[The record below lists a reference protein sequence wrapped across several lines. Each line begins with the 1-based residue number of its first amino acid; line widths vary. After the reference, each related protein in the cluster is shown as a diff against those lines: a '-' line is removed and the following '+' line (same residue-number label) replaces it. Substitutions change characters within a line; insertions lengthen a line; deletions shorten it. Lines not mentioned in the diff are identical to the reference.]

1 MKMLNGAFKWIF
13 DMGNW
18 LFKLMYLHVLWVAFT
33 LLGVIFLGFFP
44 ATAGVYTV
52 TRKWVEGDP
61 DVPIFRTFFDVYK
74 SIFVQINGLGYV
86 MAFVGAFLT
95 YDFII
100 SKQLV
105 GSFFIHVFLL
115 LFSVLFILVLCYLF
129 PVYVRY
135 DLRFFQYFKQTFLIV
150 VSRPLESVGMIV
162 CLLLLYYLFIILPVL
177 FVLAG
182 SSIIA
187 FLMMGLAYRAF
198 AKIEQRKMD
207 EG

>member
-1 MKMLNGAFKWIF
+1 MLNGAFKWIF

-74 SIFVQINGLGYV
+74 SIFVQINVLGYV
-86 MAFVGAFLT
+86 IAFFGAFLT

-100 SKQLV
+100 SKQLIE
-105 GSFFIHVFLL
+105 SFIIHDFLL
-115 LFSVLFILVLCYLF
+115 LFSVIFIFALFYLF
-129 PVYVRY
+129 QV
-135 DLRFFQYFKQTFLIV
+135 
-150 VSRPLESVGMIV
+150 
-162 CLLLLYYLFIILPVL
+162 
-177 FVLAG
+177 FVL
-182 SSIIA
+182 
-187 FLMMGLAYRAF
+187 
-198 AKIEQRKMD
+198 
-207 EG
+207 

>member
-74 SIFVQINGLGYV
+74 SIFFQINGLGYF
-86 MAFVGAFLT
+86 MAFVGALLIYYFLFF
-95 YDFII
+95 YIFFCLCIIYVLLFLFLIFII
-100 SKQLV
+100 
-105 GSFFIHVFLL
+105 FFFFF
-115 LFSVLFILVLCYLF
+115 LFSV
-129 PVYVRY
+129 YV
-135 DLRFFQYFKQTFLIV
+135 
-150 VSRPLESVGMIV
+150 
-162 CLLLLYYLFIILPVL
+162 
-177 FVLAG
+177 
-182 SSIIA
+182 
-187 FLMMGLAYRAF
+187 
-198 AKIEQRKMD
+198 
-207 EG
+207 

>member
-1 MKMLNGAFKWIF
+1 
-13 DMGNW
+13 
-18 LFKLMYLHVLWVAFT
+18 
-33 LLGVIFLGFFP
+33 GVIFLGFFP

-100 SKQLV
+100 FKKLV

-115 LFSVLFILVLCYLF
+115 FFSFCIYFFGFFFFIFFYCYF
-129 PVYVRY
+129 
-135 DLRFFQYFKQTFLIV
+135 
-150 VSRPLESVGMIV
+150 
-162 CLLLLYYLFIILPVL
+162 
-177 FVLAG
+177 
-182 SSIIA
+182 
-187 FLMMGLAYRAF
+187 
-198 AKIEQRKMD
+198 
-207 EG
+207 